1 MQSKVD
7 KIYIGESET
16 SLYDL
21 SKISNVVKKDV
32 KKVNM
37 MNWLR
42 VNSIQNTDTSD
53 LDKKLTTTQKS
64 MKSKRKL
71 MMMIFVNRYYSIIC

>member
-1 MQSKVD
+1 
-7 KIYIGESET
+7 
-16 SLYDL
+16 
-21 SKISNVVKKDV
+21 
-32 KKVNM
+32 M

-42 VNSIQNTDTSD
+42 VNSIQNTGTSD

-71 MMMIFVNRYYSIIC
+71 MMMIFVNTLLLNNLLS